1 MSARDLIDS
10 LPELVL
16 QLRRDGS
23 LVACAGGRGVSVLAG
38 LGRWQDDVF
47 VPAWPEEFSALL
59 AQLSRRAIA
68 DRSTCEA
75 RAQVGAQR
83 FEIRALAQGM
93 DRCVCVVRA
102 AAPDALP
109 DRRRGTTGEAPP
121 ELDRRGFL
129 RRLKDALALARL
141 RETPLAVVIIRI
153 EDVTELGRVTA
164 AGVSEQIIRSA
175 LAGVAA
181 LPRQQL
187 AADPGWEVG
196 QLKDDQLALWI
207 ESADRGQIEAVVARL
222 CAQLRQPVILGQAQF
237 QLDLHA
243 GVAILGVDATTPQ
256 ALLEH
261 AAVAA
266 GESRRAGGSQ
276 VMFFSDTLRLRSLA
290 RLDVAREMRSAI
302 EQGHFRLRYR
312 ARHDL
317 RTGDRTAWVGYIHWS
332 HPLRGSIPPR
342 EFLPVAQTMGLATA
356 LSRSVL
362 GSLHQDFNSMSATDS
377 ALHVSFGALRAH
389 ALDSGFLADVHHAII
404 EQGLPAERLEIRLAE
419 SAVVSRDPAEFASL
433 RDLGVRLVAD
443 EMGRDVIPLPRLAGA
458 PVWGLQIDRRWA
470 GAVLT
475 DPLARRICTAVIGL
489 AGSLGFTPLASGIDS
504 AEQLELLRGIGCM
517 QGTGN
522 HFAAGETT

>member
-23 LVACAGGRGVSVLAG
+23 MVACAGGRGVSALAA
-38 LGRWQDDVF
+38 LGGWRDDAF
-47 VPAWPEEFSALL
+47 VPAWPEEFAALL

-75 RAQVGAQR
+75 RAQVGSDH
-83 FEIRALAQGM
+83 FEIRAMAQGM
-93 DRCVCVVRA
+93 DRCICVVRA
-102 AAPDALP
+102 AASDVLP
-109 DRRRGTTGEAPP
+109 DRRRSVPGEAPP

-141 RETPLAVVIIRI
+141 REKPLAVVIIRI
-153 EDVTELGRVTA
+153 EDVTELGRVMA

-175 LAGVAA
+175 LAGAVALQRQP
-181 LPRQQL
+181 LP
-187 AADPGWEVG
+187 ADPGWEIG

-207 ESADRGQIEAVVARL
+207 DSADRVQIEALVARV
-222 CAQLRQPVILGQAQF
+222 CAMLHEPVALGEARF

-276 VMFFSDTLRLRSLA
+276 IMFFSDTLRMRSLA

-317 RTGDRTAWVGYIHWS
+317 RTGDRTAWVGYINWS
-332 HPLRGSIPPR
+332 HPLKGSIPPR
-342 EFLPVAQTMGLATA
+342 EFLPVAQTMGLAKA

-362 GSLHQDFNSMSATDS
+362 ASLQQDFAAMSAADPD
-377 ALHVSFGALRAH
+377 LLISFGALRAH
-389 ALDSGFLADVHHAII
+389 ALDAGFLADVRQAII

-419 SAVVSRDPAEFASL
+419 SAVVSRDPAEFAPL

-470 GAVLT
+470 GAVAT

-504 AEQLELLRGIGCM
+504 IGQLELLRGMGCE

-522 HFAAGETT
+522 YFTPEAT

>member
-1 MSARDLIDS
+1 MSARDLIDT

-23 LVACAGGRGVSVLAG
+23 LVTCAGGRGVAS
-38 LGRWQDDVF
+38 LGALGTWRQDAF
-47 VPAWPEEFSALL
+47 VPAWPEEFAVLL

-75 RAQVGAQR
+75 RAHIGDQL
-83 FEIRALAQGM
+83 FEIRAFAQGM
-93 DRCVCVVRA
+93 DRCACVVRA
-102 AAPDALP
+102 AASNALP
-109 DRRRGTTGEAPP
+109 DRRRGAPGESSPDP
-121 ELDRRGFL
+121 DRRGFL
-129 RRLKDALALARL
+129 RRLKDAVALARL
-141 RETPLAVVIIRI
+141 RERPLAVVILRI

-164 AGVSEQIIRSA
+164 PGVSEQIIRSS
-175 LAGVAA
+175 LAGAVELARHQ
-181 LPRQQL
+181 PR
-187 AADPGWEVG
+187 DPGWQIG
-196 QLKDDQLALWI
+196 QLKEDQLALWI
-207 ESADRGQIEAVVARL
+207 DSAERAQIETVVAAV
-222 CAQLRQPVILGQAQF
+222 CAHLREPLVLGQTQF
-237 QLDLHA
+237 KLDLHA

-266 GESRRAGGSQ
+266 GEARRAGDGQ
-276 VMFFSDTLRLRSLA
+276 VMFFSDTLRMRSLA

-312 ARHDL
+312 VRHDL
-317 RTGDRTAWVGYIHWS
+317 RTGERTARVGYINWS
-332 HPLRGSIPPR
+332 HPLRGSIAPR
-342 EFLPVAQTMGLATA
+342 EFLPVAQTMGLAKA

-362 GSLHQDFNSMSATDS
+362 GSLQQDFAATSATDS

-389 ALDSGFLADVHHAII
+389 ALDAGFLDDVRNAII

-419 SAVVSRDPAEFASL
+419 SAVVSRDPSDFAPL

-475 DPLARRICTAVIGL
+475 DPMARRICTAVIGL

-504 AEQLELLRGIGCM
+504 IEQLELLREIGCQ

-522 HFAAGETT
+522 FFAADEAT